1 MFIRN
6 EIVPFV
12 EDIKKNVIGW
22 DNLWDDLVHREF
34 PYTMETSFPK
44 DNIIKKDN
52 EVVIQLA
59 LAGYDKENI
68 SIERNGNRLTVIAK
82 KGEKEQEENVN
93 YVRRHIATR
102 AFTKHYTIATEYKEI
117 DAEFTNGI
125 LSIRLEREPAKEET
139 KHLIEIK

>member
-6 EIVPFV
+6 EVVPFV

-52 EVVIQLA
+52 EVVIELA
-59 LAGYDKENI
+59 LAGYNKENI
-68 SIERNGNRLTVIAK
+68 SIERNGNRLTVTASK
-82 KGEKEQEENVN
+82 EDKEQEENVN
-93 YVRRHIATR
+93 YIRRHIATR
-102 AFTKHYTIATEYKEI
+102 AFTKHYTVATEYREI
-117 DAEFTNGI
+117 DAKFENGI
-125 LSIRLEREPAKEET
+125 LSIHLEREPKEEET
-139 KHLIEIK
+139 KQLIEIK